1 MLVRNALMVIVINLI
16 VFGIIEALSLSSLEI
31 MTPARLL
38 THVGF
43 LVNLVLLVVAL
54 VGKPAVRV

>member
-1 MLVRNALMVIVINLI
+1 MLVRNALVVIVINLI
-16 VFGIIEALSLSSLEI
+16 LFGIIEALSLSSMEI

-43 LVNLVLLVVAL
+43 FVNLVLLVVAV
-54 VGKPAVRV
+54 VGKPVVRG